1 MFSYLRLLFLI
12 LHTILCSVLALIFT
26 LIDRSHRLYFV
37 LTKIF
42 GFGIL
47 TISGIKVKVTGR
59 ENLNRD
65 TAYVFAS
72 NHLSLFDIPVL
83 QYWVPNNFGFI
94 FKKELAKI
102 PVFGWQLYLGPHI
115 IIDRKNPEKAMKSI
129 ERAKKHL
136 TKRGISVL
144 LFPEGTRSKTG
155 EIQSFKRGAFHL
167 AARVGFPV
175 VPVTI
180 EGTQNLLKKK
190 PFRINS
196 GTVSLHFD
204 KPIESDNLNS
214 RKDELE
220 LMEKVRDIIIK
231 NYESV
236 KQWQ

>member
-1 MFSYLRLLFLI
+1 VLSYIRLLFLLI
-12 LHTILCSVLALIFT
+12 HTIICSVLALTFT
-26 LIDRSHRLYFV
+26 LIDRSHSLYFI

-42 GFGIL
+42 GFGVL
-47 TISGIKVKVTGR
+47 TLSGIRVKVTGR
-59 ENLNRD
+59 ENLNRN

-115 IIDRKNPEKAMKSI
+115 IIDRRNPEKAMKSI
-129 ERAKKHL
+129 QEAKKRL
-136 TKRGISVL
+136 TQKGISIL

-167 AARVGFPV
+167 AAKVGFAV

-180 EGTQNLLKKK
+180 EGTRPLMSKN
-190 PFRINS
+190 PFRINP
-196 GTVSLHFD
+196 GTVTLHFD
-204 KPIESDNLNS
+204 KPIQPENLNS

-236 KQWQ
+236 K

>member
-1 MFSYLRLLFLI
+1 
-12 LHTILCSVLALIFT
+12 VLALIFA
-26 LIDRSHRLYFV
+26 LIDRSHSLYFI

-42 GFGIL
+42 GYGIL

-59 ENLNRD
+59 ENLNKNA
-65 TAYVFAS
+65 AYVFAS

-83 QYWVPNNFGFI
+83 QRWVPNNFGFI

-115 IIDRKNPEKAMKSI
+115 IIDRKNPEKAMRSI
-129 ERAKKHL
+129 GRAKKRL
-136 TKRGISVL
+136 TKKGISIL

-167 AARVGFPV
+167 AAQVGFAV

-180 EGTQNLLKKK
+180 EGTRPLMSKK
-190 PFRINS
+190 PFRINP

-204 KPIESDNLNS
+204 KPILPDNLSS